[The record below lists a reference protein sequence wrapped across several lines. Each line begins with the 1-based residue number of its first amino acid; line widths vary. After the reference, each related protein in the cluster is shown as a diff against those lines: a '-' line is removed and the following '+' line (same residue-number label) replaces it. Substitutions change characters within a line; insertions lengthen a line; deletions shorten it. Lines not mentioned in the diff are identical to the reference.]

1 MPEQLVYALIAGVIM
16 VLVGFP
22 IHEFM
27 HAFTAYRLG
36 DSTARWQ
43 GRLTLDPRKHF
54 DPLGGGMLFLSAVFS
69 GGRFFFGWAKPTPV
83 NPMNLAGGRRGEALV
98 GAAGPLSN
106 LVMAAVVAVPLRLV
120 TASPLI
126 DDIVASWP
134 AALTYNV
141 LITFVVLNL
150 LLFIF
155 NLLPIPPLDGW
166 RVLLSLAP
174 PHIAYQLRGV
184 EQYAF
189 LGLFLVLFAGS
200 AVIGPILGFLLD
212 VILGPDAGTI
222 GGLF

>member
-1 MPEQLVYALIAGVIM
+1 MSELIVYALVAGVIM

-54 DPLGGGMLFLSAVFS
+54 DPLGGSMLFLSALLS

-98 GAAGPLSN
+98 AAAGPVSN
-106 LVMAAVVAVPLRLV
+106 LVMAAVVSVPLRV
-120 TASPLI
+120 ITASPLLDEI
-126 DDIVASWP
+126 LTSWP
-134 AALTYNV
+134 AAFAYNV
-141 LITFVVLNL
+141 SVTFVSLNL

-174 PHIAYQLRGV
+174 PHVAYQLRGV

-189 LGLFLVLFAGS
+189 LGLFVILFAGG
-200 AVIGPILGFLLD
+200 AIIGPILGFLLD
-212 VILGPDAGTI
+212 LVLGPDAGII

>member
-1 MPEQLVYALIAGVIM
+1 MPELLVYALIAGAIM

-54 DPLGGGMLFLSAVFS
+54 DPLGGGMLFLSAVLS
-69 GGRFFFGWAKPTPV
+69 GGQFFFGWAKPTPV

-98 GAAGPLSN
+98 AAGGPLSN
-106 LVMAAVVAVPLRLV
+106 LVLAAIVAVPLRLI

-126 DDIVASWP
+126 DDVVASSP
-134 AALTYNV
+134 AALVYNV
-141 LITFVVLNL
+141 LITFVFLNL

-174 PHIAYQLRGV
+174 PHIAYQLRAV

-189 LGLFLVLFAGS
+189 LGLFIVLFAG
-200 AVIGPILGFLLD
+200 AAIIVPILNFLRDL
-212 VILGPDAGTI
+212 ILGTEAGLI

>member
-1 MPEQLVYALIAGVIM
+1 MPEQIVYALIAGAIM

-27 HAFTAYRLG
+27 HAFAAYRLG

-54 DPLGGGMLFLSAVFS
+54 DPLGGGMLFLSAILS
-69 GGRFFFGWAKPTPV
+69 RGGLFLGWAKPTPV

-98 GAAGPLSN
+98 AVAGPLSN

-126 DDIVASWP
+126 DDIAASWP
-134 AALTYNV
+134 AQLAYNV
-141 LITFVVLNL
+141 LFFFVVLNIF
-150 LLFIF
+150 LFIF
-155 NLLPIPPLDGW
+155 NLIPIPPLDGW
-166 RVLLSLAP
+166 RVLLGLAP
-174 PHIAYQLRGV
+174 PQVSYQLRSV

-189 LGLFLVLFAGS
+189 LGLIVLLFAGG
-200 AVIGPILGFLLD
+200 AVISPIAGFFIDLLLGDGVGIF
-212 VILGPDAGTI
+212 